1 MIEKV
6 ARFVAKWEMLNKAD
20 KVVVGVSGGADSV
33 CLLFVLMELQK
44 TIGFDIIVVHVN
56 HLLRGEDAES
66 DEKYVRELCEKY
78 HLTCEVY
85 RENVEWIAKNKRE
98 SLEAVSYTHLRAH
111 ET

>member
-56 HLLRGEDAES
+56 HL
-66 DEKYVRELCEKY
+66 C
-78 HLTCEVY
+78 
-85 RENVEWIAKNKRE
+85 
-98 SLEAVSYTHLRAH
+98 AVKMRKVMRNM
-111 ET
+111 